1 MCLIE
6 FCPLNFLRLIWTLW
20 SICGAWKLHSNTN
33 LLKFFKN
40 RCERLNQSGP
50 RVSDFKTCNHPK
62 AKNSSAPWICCNLL
76 IIISSVTL
84 IIFNWKWKRPVL
96 GMPGT
101 RGGSGMGFF
110 RDPKSRDKNPGI
122 LGFLSQKNPKS
133 ENPKIPGFFGI
144 GIDFFGIS
152 PGFLKISNSTSKMIV
167 LYFRSING
175 IFC

>member
-50 RVSDFKTCNHPK
+50 RVSDFKTFNHPK

-96 GMPGT
+96 GMRGT
-101 RGGSGMGFF
+101 DGLNRIDMDIA
-110 RDPKSRDKNPGI
+110 RQLKH
-122 LGFLSQKNPKS
+122 
-133 ENPKIPGFFGI
+133 EIPDNSLLMI
-144 GIDFFGIS
+144 NLIS
-152 PGFLKISNSTSKMIV
+152 ICK
-167 LYFRSING
+167 SINLNSET
-175 IFC
+175 FCRSLISANKIIISH

>member
-50 RVSDFKTCNHPK
+50 RVSDFKTFNHPK

-101 RGGSGMGFF
+101 DGLTNNWLQITLLLSTK
-110 RDPKSRDKNPGI
+110 KSACNIAIFKWCYKPSKYRVI
-122 LGFLSQKNPKS
+122 LSSHN
-133 ENPKIPGFFGI
+133 
-144 GIDFFGIS
+144 
-152 PGFLKISNSTSKMIV
+152 LKTLMCWFYPNHIFANTEITLKM
-167 LYFRSING
+167 
-175 IFC
+175 